1 LNKLLKKLKLLGK
14 QGMKKKNRI
23 IFDTNIWISFLISKS
38 LGDLDKLILKGKVVL
53 LFSHELMTEFIDVTS
68 REKLK
73 PFFTEDDIATLIDL
87 IDEYGEIVI
96 VKSDVRI
103 CRDKKDN
110 FLLALAKDGK
120 ADYLITGDK
129 DLLILESFEK
139 TKITNLTNFRE
150 SFK

>member
-1 LNKLLKKLKLLGK
+1 
-14 QGMKKKNRI
+14 MKKKNRI

-73 PFFTEDDIATLIDL
+73 PFFTEDDIASLIDL
-87 IDEYGEIVI
+87 IEEYGEIVI
-96 VKSDVRI
+96 VKSDVQI

-120 ADYLITGDK
+120 ADYLVTGDK
-129 DLLILESFEK
+129 DLLVLEYFEK
-139 TKITNLTNFRE
+139 TKITNLTSFRE
-150 SFK
+150 SF